1 MCTWWVVK
9 KKHIDR
15 QILGRSIRIVRER
28 WRWSRSCLR
37 ARQGKSAMTCRF
49 EVDSLAPSPCGG
61 SWWQLLFG
69 GIDQCKLSLGIRL
82 HRTCP
87 WIWSS
92 NNNVWA
98 AGSRFLN
105 SPYQTGS
112 TTPPALFFPKI
123 VSMHLLVA
131 YSVQHLTMRGTICEE
146 CEYSTLPVMSEL
158 STVRCDRE
166 LGLWIAG
173 TRASSVDGELP
184 WRCCGRWTVRWTA
197 VKGCDI
203 PEF

>member
-1 MCTWWVVK
+1 MLKARYTRCSSGRDDRSRGSCLQVIDGADWSRVLVVGLCTWWVVK

-112 TTPPALFFPKI
+112 TTPPALFF
-123 VSMHLLVA
+123 
-131 YSVQHLTMRGTICEE
+131 
-146 CEYSTLPVMSEL
+146 L
-158 STVRCDRE
+158 S
-166 LGLWIAG
+166 
-173 TRASSVDGELP
+173 
-184 WRCCGRWTVRWTA
+184 
-197 VKGCDI
+197 
-203 PEF
+203 